1 MFQKFRE
8 IFNGTP
14 TTPQKKSARGRR
26 PMKSAML
33 TSPENVDYLK
43 RNQPKYDD
51 AQNKKE
57 KSINKRQ
64 LSPHKETATKRT
76 QPKRDA
82 RFNEEITVVAG

>member
-1 MFQKFRE
+1 
-8 IFNGTP
+8 
-14 TTPQKKSARGRR
+14 
-26 PMKSAML
+26 MKSAML

-82 RFNEEITVVAG
+82 RFNEEITVVAGWRYGYLHNLHAEFATQIDQE